1 MYYVE
6 EWIVA
11 ISLVGGVLFGLAA
24 ALASV
29 RRVHLAVSAAVLFL
43 VLGYEIRMD
52 RWEKT
57 VRAPIRLDMFVEIP
71 LTILFLMFGT
81 WQIFLCTKRK
91 NFSSGEVDVK
101 GGVAWLPFSCRYR
114 VQWSEAKMERPA
126 LFCGPPQADIL
137 CEYRGHWKICVLGV
151 CKTKRPP
158 LVRRGDSLRSR
169 EMASVYSERDAEAS
183 PRLAVE
189 DHVIGEAES

>member
-6 EWIVA
+6 EWIIA

-43 VLGYEIRMD
+43 VLGYEIRVD

-71 LTILFLMFGT
+71 LMILFLMFGT

-91 NFSSGEVDVK
+91 K
-101 GGVAWLPFSCRYR
+101 L
-114 VQWSEAKMERPA
+114 
-126 LFCGPPQADIL
+126 
-137 CEYRGHWKICVLGV
+137 
-151 CKTKRPP
+151 
-158 LVRRGDSLRSR
+158 
-169 EMASVYSERDAEAS
+169 
-183 PRLAVE
+183 
-189 DHVIGEAES
+189 